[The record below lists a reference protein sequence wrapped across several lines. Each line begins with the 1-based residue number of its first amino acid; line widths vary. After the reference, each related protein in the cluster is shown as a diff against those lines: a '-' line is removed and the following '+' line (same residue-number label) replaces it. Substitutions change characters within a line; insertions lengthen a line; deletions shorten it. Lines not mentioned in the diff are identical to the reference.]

1 MFNADGSTN
10 EKRTEA
16 DELMRDT
23 FHKETHPQD
32 PLRFYFH
39 NQTYITPTAYIPW
52 PIKPKFAPQ
61 RVQFESK
68 EKNEAT
74 GNPYCTHRYLIRAI
88 IKRKHVFVVANVHL
102 GSYPRPLRPKYV
114 PEIINRVI
122 DDVNE
127 YIRKNSITRALKVM
141 IGDFNCDLETIRDK
155 LMSSGKVRQLETVNN
170 GTQSF
175 DSSGTPGLV
184 TTDGCIELA

>member
-1 MFNADGSTN
+1 
-10 EKRTEA
+10 
-16 DELMRDT
+16 
-23 FHKETHPQD
+23 
-32 PLRFYFH
+32 
-39 NQTYITPTAYIPW
+39 
-52 PIKPKFAPQ
+52 
-61 RVQFESK
+61 
-68 EKNEAT
+68 
-74 GNPYCTHRYLIRAI
+74 
-88 IKRKHVFVVANVHL
+88 
-102 GSYPRPLRPKYV
+102 V